1 MIDTGIIWRV
11 SEGVLSFFCEKNFWA
26 SESICGPRT
35 PSEVLIISK
44 NHQNQLIS
52 KELFENISDTLS
64 DGLTRQSGDPRNVFY
79 HRGEELNTSR
89 VVIFQFINLGRKFK
103 RLCAHP
109 IVLSFQKCFR
119 IILFVS
125 VVEGFPFAITT
136 SNTRTVHSLK
146 INYVLRAR
154 ARLIDHKLYQGRDIN
169 ILTQHSPN
177 DVQQGVGSSSYFRKL
192 FWNRPFLRIFHAL
205 SILEGIFLTRIDSE
219 NQSSF
224 HKERKNFRHRLSN
237 LVSAGGE
244 PLREVSHNVTRAGEP
259 KGVLS
264 FTKR

>member
-1 MIDTGIIWRV
+1 MIFR
-11 SEGVLSFFCEKNFWA
+11 LSTLLKVY
-26 SESICGPRT
+26 ILGPRT
-35 PSEVLIISK
+35 K
-44 NHQNQLIS
+44 NFDKNTEYDCNFERFLNNMQSRQNPFR
-52 KELFENISDTLS
+52 KP
-64 DGLTRQSGDPRNVFY
+64 GDPRNVFY

-192 FWNRPFLRIFHAL
+192 F
-205 SILEGIFLTRIDSE
+205 
-219 NQSSF
+219 
-224 HKERKNFRHRLSN
+224 
-237 LVSAGGE
+237 
-244 PLREVSHNVTRAGEP
+244 
-259 KGVLS
+259 
-264 FTKR
+264 